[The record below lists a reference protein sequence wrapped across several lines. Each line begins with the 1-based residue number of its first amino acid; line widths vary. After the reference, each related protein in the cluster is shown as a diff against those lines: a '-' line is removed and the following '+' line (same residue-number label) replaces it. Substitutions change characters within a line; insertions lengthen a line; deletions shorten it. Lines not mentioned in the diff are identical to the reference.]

1 MNRLAIFLLA
11 LLSTCLPLPAAA
23 APTADQINLNIG
35 TPAVMALRH
44 SLAQRQSRLIR
55 FYEAGIMGLDING
68 MVKVRDQ
75 EKLDRQHLTVRQAA
89 GKTID
94 QENPDRNSLI
104 YAIAEA
110 HGGKE
115 AVPVVREMMAKR
127 WREQFKSGWWL
138 EDENGVWHQKP

>member
-1 MNRLAIFLLA
+1 MNRLAILLLA

-23 APTADQINLNIG
+23 VPTADQINLDIG
-35 TPAVMALRH
+35 TPPVIAVRH

-75 EKLDRQHLTVRQAA
+75 ERLSQQHLSVQQAA

-110 HGGKE
+110 HGGKD

-138 EDENGVWHQKP
+138 QDEKGVWHQKP